1 MFLKVCWAILLSV
14 VFLKVGWA
22 ILLSVML
29 TMLTSFASD
38 SFCVE
43 TNIASMPVAGNIHS
57 GTVNKDIYC
66 IGIKDKFDPGH
77 PAYAKI
83 PTRVTIDIDCHT
95 PLTRVAFVA
104 DILRFDI
111 TGKDGYCRT
120 W

>member
-1 MFLKVCWAILLSV
+1 
-14 VFLKVGWA
+14 
-22 ILLSVML
+22 ML
-29 TMLTSFASD
+29 ISFASD

-43 TNIASMPVAGNIHS
+43 TNITSMLVAGGIHS

-66 IGIKDKFDPGH
+66 NGIKDKLDPGH

-95 PLTRVAFVA
+95 PLTRVAFDA

-111 TGKDGYCRT
+111 IRKDGYCRN
-120 W
+120 